1 MGSSSHEETRAQ
13 RYKLSCSV
21 LHTISQVLVP
31 PKKKKVQIDIMAMEV
46 APQHN
51 WAEMVEETVEEALI
65 IRGARRSAN
74 VDGVVVNED
83 KVSSGSDGE
92 EASKDKTKNNIYFNE
107 VIDAVDFHV
116 VLNGE
121 NHGNGDIICGPPS
134 LGHDESE
141 NPKGEIISDVCK
153 PLLYGQNDRE
163 NPKGEIVAQAT
174 TSSISKGSG
183 NETII
188 EEQVEEETV
197 ELEFF
202 DTTSVDKLKH
212 THNAYCPKCNSH
224 ITKVVLRRVKRERR
238 IIIETHGQKSELLG
252 CLSCFRKKLNPFP
265 IFGNGGGTTSTEPH
279 LPNINEV
286 STFEHAYWLVLNM
299 SMATSSTCTALLV
312 ESDMRQRLIFFLL
325 IFGKS
330 DYFSGGFIPGI
341 MPPKKSPTEIIEDK
355 GDDCRIPILEDPRAS
370 PSTVNPS
377 YPRRPVEVKDSRSL
391 EIVKC
396 IVYGGLIEA
405 ITSLGIVSSAA
416 ASDADTMKIVTIGV
430 ANLIGGLFVIC
441 QNLVDLKYSVGGG
454 SNYQVDRYGELLGQR
469 KHFLLH
475 ATFAIL
481 SYFVFGLIPPVIY
494 GFTFRKSDDR
504 DYKLIAVAVASLLCA
519 IILAAAKAYTQAAN
533 KFSMVS
539 GVGYAADPVE
549 AISASATG
557 LDCHIVPFLTGCSKG
572 GLLTKFS
579 PKLERILLA
588 GCVATAEQL
597 GPDCSR
603 GFDNLFDD
611 DGVPPFSASVDL
623 KTRLIVKEAQE

>member
-1 MGSSSHEETRAQ
+1 
-13 RYKLSCSV
+13 
-21 LHTISQVLVP
+21 
-31 PKKKKVQIDIMAMEV
+31 MAMEV

-51 WAEMVEETVEEALI
+51 WAEMAEETVEEALI

-74 VDGVVVNED
+74 VDGGGVNED
-83 KVSSGSDGE
+83 KVSSSSDEEE
-92 EASKDKTKNNIYFNE
+92 EASKDKTKNSIYFNE
-107 VIDAVDFHV
+107 VI

-121 NHGNGDIICGPPS
+121 SHGNGDTISGPPS

-163 NPKGEIVAQAT
+163 NPKGEILAQAT

-252 CLSCFRKKLNPFP
+252 CLSCFSVFVRIGKKLNPFP
-265 IFGNGGGTTSTEPH
+265 IFGNGGGTISTEPH
-279 LPNINEV
+279 LPNINE
-286 STFEHAYWLVLNM
+286 
-299 SMATSSTCTALLV
+299 
-312 ESDMRQRLIFFLL
+312 
-325 IFGKS
+325 
-330 DYFSGGFIPGI
+330 GGFIPGI

-469 KHFLLH
+469 KHFPLH

-504 DYKLIAVAVASLLCA
+504 DYKLIAVAVASLLCV

-533 KFSMVS
+533 KFSKYFKTILSYVIAAGMVS
-539 GVGYAADPVE
+539 GVGYAAGHLIKRLMDDMGWFDSKPISQNPVW
-549 AISASATG
+549 ASY
-557 LDCHIVPFLTGCSKG
+557 
-572 GLLTKFS
+572 
-579 PKLERILLA
+579 
-588 GCVATAEQL
+588 
-597 GPDCSR
+597 
-603 GFDNLFDD
+603 
-611 DGVPPFSASVDL
+611 
-623 KTRLIVKEAQE
+623 